1 VAGLL
6 GVEEK
11 NIRMNSIRVDADP
24 LLFRLEMLLPG
35 CGTRLTMR
43 RGSCSSGRA
52 DMG

>member
-24 LLFRLEMLLPG
+24 LLYRLGDATARLWNEISYERRQLFFREG
-35 CGTRLTMR
+35 
-43 RGSCSSGRA
+43 
-52 DMG
+52 